1 MIPAST
7 LFAHGVP
14 MFIHFVVIRA
24 FLSFPS
30 IDDALG
36 FYGVYHRDPSNQL
49 IHFFGVPLIIWS
61 LLVGFS
67 HVDLPLISISIN
79 IPGVAKHNATYAT
92 LLSGIYVLFYTYLDT
107 FGGLLYAPFAYALYI
122 SAVSIKLKYEED
134 IQSIKTK
141 NANANAKPSTS
152 SSSSG
157 SGRLMKMAVALHVLG
172 WGVQIVPG
180 HAYFEGATPAALKSF
195 GGALSSAPLFAYYE
209 GLWFLGLNKELQQRT
224 QKLVDQYTVDVCRNG
239 ENMRVCAEYDLN

>member
-1 MIPAST
+1 MMPAST
-7 LFAHGVP
+7 LLAHG
-14 MFIHFVVIRA
+14 FAICIHYVVIQA
-24 FLSFPS
+24 FVSFPS
-30 IDDALG
+30 IDEALG

-67 HVDLPLISISIN
+67 HVDLPLVSIPIN

-92 LLSGIYVLFYTYLDT
+92 LLSVIYVLAYTYLDT
-107 FGGLLYAPFAYALYI
+107 FGGFLYTPFAYALYM
-122 SAVSIKLKYEED
+122 SAVSMKLKYEED

-141 NANANAKPSTS
+141 NANAKPSTS

-157 SGRLMKMAVALHVLG
+157 TGRLMKMAVAAHFLG
-172 WGVQIVPG
+172 WGVQIGPG

-195 GGALSSAPLFAYYE
+195 GGALSAAPLFAYYE
-209 GLWFLGLNKELQQRT
+209 GLWFLGLNTKLQQRT
-224 QKLVDQYTVDVCRNG
+224 QELVDQYTVDLCRNG